1 MSHAQRILLSLLLCL
16 FVPAAWAATDPDE
29 DGPASSWLVRT
40 WQTDEGLPDNSI
52 TGLAQTTDGY
62 LWVAT
67 LGGLLRFDGARFEE
81 FSTTQFPKV
90 PNRNVRA
97 LYLDR
102 RQRLWLALDRGA
114 VVRVEETSARAFD
127 SEDGLTGSRV
137 SGMADDGA
145 GGLWLAAANDICRI
159 RGEKVERLGSAE
171 QMPSG
176 GNPWLASD
184 ARGEVWI
191 ARGSQVGVIR
201 SNRWQTILT
210 LDSNPVHLL
219 AARSG
224 GFWIT
229 TATRVLKFTEGNEPQ
244 ELARLPERV
253 TVRTMLEDRTGALW
267 IGTGESGMLRLWE
280 NDLERVSVSH
290 PEISAIAE
298 DREGNLWVGTAGGG
312 LNLLRPRA
320 VNTISTKSGLPFE
333 SVRSVCR
340 DEDGYIWAVLQNG
353 SVARGRGTQWSALTR
368 ADGWPG
374 GSATCV
380 VPAQGGGVWIG
391 THVRGLRRWQ
401 AGKVKEWGQRDG
413 LPNPNVRSLLQATN
427 GDLWIATESP
437 NGLHVFRN
445 GEFHELQI
453 PPRVRSIRALVEGV
467 GGTIWAGSS
476 DGQILRVQ
484 GDAVVNETGA
494 QAEDEDRALSVRC
507 LLATADGSL
516 WIGYAGWGVG
526 HWRNGHYKRVGV
538 AQGLHDDYISQML
551 DDGLGGMWLAGN
563 RGLFQ
568 VRMQE
573 LLDVMEGR
581 TGHLRSIAYGRG
593 EGLPSVQP
601 VFENSPTTWRT
612 PDGELWFATRSGLVT
627 VQPDKIHDNPLPPPV
642 LLTEV
647 KVDDRIVAVRDSKMP
662 LRAPG
667 QAKLTD
673 LGGAGVTLRLPPS
686 HSKLELAFTALSFS
700 SPENV
705 HFRHRLRGF
714 DTEWIEAGTQRT
726 AKYPRLLAGHYEFE
740 VTACNDAGV
749 WSETGFRLP
758 FDVEPFL
765 WQTWWFQLGVVLA
778 FTASVIGLVRYFS
791 FRRLRLK
798 LLRLEQEEALHRERA
813 RIARDMHDE
822 VGTKLSRLS
831 LLSEMASHQPEM
843 SKSARDEV
851 AEISET
857 ARDTIR
863 SFEEIVWAVNP
874 KNDSLPHL
882 MNYLCRF
889 AEDFFE
895 GSPTQCVFDLPD
907 EIPAVELSTD
917 ARHHVFLA
925 AKEAMNNVLKHAA
938 AKQVRVR
945 LTVTRERFEIGIE
958 DDGRGFV
965 EGASQS
971 RPGKGNGLDNMRERM
986 KSVGGE
992 LVLQSQ
998 PGAGTQVA
1006 FRIGIVHGKAG

>member
-1 MSHAQRILLSLLLCL
+1 MHMIMRIALPFVLCL
-16 FVPAAWAATDPDE
+16 FVQQAGAAFEAEEVT
-29 DGPASSWLVRT
+29 ASPWLFRT

-52 TGLAQTTDGY
+52 TGVAQAADGY

-90 PNRNVRA
+90 PNRNVRSM
-97 LYLDR
+97 YLDR
-102 RQRLWLALDRGA
+102 HQQLWLALDRGA
-114 VVRVEETSARAFD
+114 VVRVGAASARAFD
-127 SEDGLTGSRV
+127 AEDGLTGSRV
-137 SGMADDGA
+137 TVMADDNA
-145 GGLWLAAANDICRI
+145 GGIWLVAANDICRI
-159 RGEKVERLGSAE
+159 RAEKVERIGAAE
-171 QMPSG
+171 ELPTG
-176 GNPWLASD
+176 PNPWVATD
-184 ARGEVWI
+184 GRGELWI
-191 ARGSQVGVIR
+191 ARGTQLGTIR
-201 SNRWQTILT
+201 NGRWQSILT
-210 LDSNPVHLL
+210 LDSNPVRFMV
-219 AARSG
+219 ASSG
-224 GFWIT
+224 GLWLT
-229 TATRVLKFTEGNEPQ
+229 TATRVFKFTEGKLQ

-253 TVRTMLEDRTGALW
+253 TVRTLLEDRSGALW
-267 IGTGESGMLRLWE
+267 IGTGESGLLRFKDD
-280 NDLERVSVSH
+280 NLEPVAVSH
-290 PEISAIAE
+290 PEITAMTE

-320 VNTISTKSGLPFE
+320 VATISTRSGLPFE
-333 SVRSVCR
+333 SVRSVCQ
-340 DEDGYIWAVLQNG
+340 DAEGWMWAVLQNG
-353 SVARGRGTQWSALTR
+353 SVARGRGSQWNALTR

-374 GSATCV
+374 GNATCV
-380 VPAQGGGVWIG
+380 VPAHGGGVWVG
-391 THVRGLRRWQ
+391 THVRGLRQWQ
-401 AGKVKEWGQRDG
+401 AGKVKEWGQREG
-413 LPNPNVRSLLQATN
+413 LPNQNVRSLLQATN

-437 NGLHVFRN
+437 NGLHVLR
-445 GEFHELQI
+445 GGVFHALQI
-453 PPRVRSIRALVEGV
+453 PPRVRSIRALAEGV

-484 GDAVVNETGA
+484 GDTVVNETGA

-507 LLATADGSL
+507 LLATSDGSL

-526 HWRNGHYKRVGV
+526 LWREGHYKRIGI

-573 LLDVMEGR
+573 LREVMDNR
-581 TGHLRSIAYGRG
+581 SGHLRSIAYGRG

-601 VFENSPTTWRT
+601 VFENSPTTWR
-612 PDGELWFATRSGLVT
+612 DSAGKLWFATRSGLVT
-627 VQPDKIHDNPLPPPV
+627 VQPDRIHDNPLPPPV

-647 KVDDRIVAVRDSKMP
+647 RIDDRIVAVRDSKMP

-667 QAKLTD
+667 QANLVD
-673 LGGAGVTLRLPPS
+673 LGVPAATLKLPPG
-686 HSKLELAFTALSFS
+686 HTKLEFAFTALSFS

-705 HFRHRLRGF
+705 HFRYWLRGF
-714 DTEWIEAGTQRT
+714 DKEWIEAGTQRT
-726 AKYPRLLAGHYEFE
+726 AKYPLLPAGPYEFQ

-749 WSETGFRLP
+749 WNETGFRFP
-758 FDVEPFL
+758 FEVEPFL
-765 WQTWWFQLGVVLA
+765 SQTWWFRIGVVAL
-778 FTASVIGLVRYFS
+778 FTSGIIGLVRYFS
-791 FRRLRLK
+791 FRRLRFK

-831 LLSEMASHQPEM
+831 LLSEMASHQREM
-843 SKSARDEV
+843 SESARSEA

-874 KNDSLPHL
+874 RNDSLPHL

-907 EIPAVELSTD
+907 EIPAIELPTD

-925 AKEAMNNVLKHAA
+925 AKEAMNNVFKHAG
-938 AKQVRVR
+938 AKRVRVR

-965 EGASQS
+965 EGAIQS

-992 LVLQSQ
+992 LVLQSK
-998 PGAGTQVA
+998 PGAGTQVVL
-1006 FRIGIVHGKAG
+1006 RIGIAPGKAG